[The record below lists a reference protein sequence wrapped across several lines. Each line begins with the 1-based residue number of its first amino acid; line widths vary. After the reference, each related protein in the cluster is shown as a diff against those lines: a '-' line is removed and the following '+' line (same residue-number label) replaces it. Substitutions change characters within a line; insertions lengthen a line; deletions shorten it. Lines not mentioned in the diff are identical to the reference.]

1 MSVILTTVA
10 SIFVFSI
17 VILIHEFGHFVTARK
32 CGIQVN
38 EFSIG
43 MGPAV
48 FHRVKKGTQYSVRLL
63 PIGGYVSME
72 GEDGPEEEEKP
83 APKKEEIFLVEPLG
97 AEKETDEK
105 PEGVPFTDV
114 SVPKRMA
121 VVSAGAI
128 MNFVLGF
135 VLLLVLVSSQPYI
148 TSKQINYFPE
158 GSSAAQSGLMIDDEI
173 YSVNGHRCYVAS
185 DILYELSRTENHTAD
200 FVVVR
205 NGEKVQVPGVKFD
218 TETAEDGSVRML
230 LGFRVYARE
239 KTPLNVLGEAVN
251 QTRYYSHLVVTSL
264 LDVVR
269 GRVSVNDLSGP
280 VGIVSAINTAVSYGW
295 EDLFNLMALLTVN
308 LGVFNLLPVPALDGG
323 RLVLLAVEGLIRKPV
338 NRKVESFI
346 NMAGM
351 ALLMTLMIF
360 VTIQDV
366 IRLT

>member
-135 VLLLVLVSSQPYI
+135 VLLLVLVSSQP
-148 TSKQINYFPE
+148 
-158 GSSAAQSGLMIDDEI
+158 
-173 YSVNGHRCYVAS
+173 
-185 DILYELSRTENHTAD
+185 
-200 FVVVR
+200 
-205 NGEKVQVPGVKFD
+205 
-218 TETAEDGSVRML
+218 
-230 LGFRVYARE
+230 
-239 KTPLNVLGEAVN
+239 
-251 QTRYYSHLVVTSL
+251 
-264 LDVVR
+264 
-269 GRVSVNDLSGP
+269 
-280 VGIVSAINTAVSYGW
+280 
-295 EDLFNLMALLTVN
+295 
-308 LGVFNLLPVPALDGG
+308 
-323 RLVLLAVEGLIRKPV
+323 
-338 NRKVESFI
+338 
-346 NMAGM
+346 
-351 ALLMTLMIF
+351 
-360 VTIQDV
+360 
-366 IRLT
+366 